1 MRELSEAALRMIA
14 VDTNILVYSHRED
27 STSHSPARKEIKELA
42 KSGKLWAIPWPA
54 VHEFLALVTHLRIY
68 SSPTPLEIA
77 LRQVRTWLDC
87 PTFIPIGENNSAYFQ
102 YLSHVLESSQ
112 ASRLIRTCL
121 TIQRLPDLWMQSL
134 LPAPQRLLPSWGSGQ
149 QRFSILICVLLV
161 MTLPVPVSG
170 ENTGEV
176 SRRIQ
181 PVRPLPMGIQK
192 IIARI

>member
-1 MRELSEAALRMIA
+1 M
-14 VDTNILVYSHRED
+14 
-27 STSHSPARKEIKELA
+27 A

-112 ASRLIRTCL
+112 ASR
-121 TIQRLPDLWMQSL
+121 
-134 LPAPQRLLPSWGSGQ
+134 
-149 QRFSILICVLLV
+149 
-161 MTLPVPVSG
+161 
-170 ENTGEV
+170 
-176 SRRIQ
+176 
-181 PVRPLPMGIQK
+181 
-192 IIARI
+192 ARIHDARIAAAEED